1 MKNLEIQCIC
11 SFSGL
16 PRAGWFFWFLAV
28 SGALG
33 RNFQAN
39 FRAAAQ
45 SKYILSGA
53 KHSLSSRRWQQGDEN
68 NKIGLKLNTIYT
80 KRSKQK
86 QNAKRLNI
94 CFAQLR
100 GNLLENC
107 APGLRRRLE
116 ILEIARTL
124 GPQKMKKYT
133 CELRLSIIIFKSNPI
148 F

>member
-1 MKNLEIQCIC
+1 MKEGKESASHHLT
-11 SFSGL
+11 
-16 PRAGWFFWFLAV
+16 
-28 SGALG
+28 
-33 RNFQAN
+33 
-39 FRAAAQ
+39 
-45 SKYILSGA
+45 Y
-53 KHSLSSRRWQQGDEN
+53 
-68 NKIGLKLNTIYT
+68 
-80 KRSKQK
+80 
-86 QNAKRLNI
+86 I